1 MAEVNQAIAQIMN
14 ERFGHDCL
22 VSLATHNGALIDARV
37 VNGYY
42 ENGAFYV
49 ITHALSGKMQ
59 QIRTNPGVAI
69 CGDWFTAHG
78 VAENLGHVLKPE
90 NARIDAKLRD
100 VFSTWYGARH
110 SDDSDPNLIIL
121 KIHLTDGVLIS
132 QGARYHVDFTKL
144 YTPN

>member
-1 MAEVNQAIAQIMN
+1 MAEDRTITDIMN

-49 ITHALSGKMQ
+49 ITYAQTSKMQ
-59 QIRTNPGVAI
+59 QIKTNPGVAL

-90 NARIDAKLRD
+90 NSRVMARLRE
-100 VFSTWYGARH
+100 VFSGWYQSGQ
-110 SDDSDPNLIIL
+110 SEEDPNRIIL
-121 KIHLTDGVLIS
+121 KIHLTDGVLIA
-132 QGARYHVDFTKL
+132 QGARYHVDFAKL
-144 YTPN
+144 YAPK